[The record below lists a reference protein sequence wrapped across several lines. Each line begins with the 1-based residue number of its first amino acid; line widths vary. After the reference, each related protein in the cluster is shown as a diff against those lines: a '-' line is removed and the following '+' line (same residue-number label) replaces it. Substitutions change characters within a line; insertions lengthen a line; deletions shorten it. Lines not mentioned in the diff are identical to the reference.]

1 MISLKF
7 PFFLRRLTAV
17 GALIVAWQ
25 AFGAESTAGS
35 GTTVKPEPATVTP
48 WTLERAL
55 ERAME
60 ANGELLAAKHEF
72 ERQEGI
78 RLQVRARMLP
88 TVAISGSANQRQ
100 QGLVDEAPSQRLRPP
115 TPDSAVALS
124 SYDVRV
130 EIRQLVFDGFG
141 TWNQIKRQ
149 QLVAKQSYLSL
160 YTTALRTAA
169 QVRQAFDAVQMRTG
183 MVNSEQRRVEEF
195 EQIVSIT
202 ARKQAVGEIPEFEL
216 LRAEAE
222 LQGARAEMAD
232 ASRALGQAQQAFRR
246 LLQISDQGEALR
258 LSGAFQPREFKLP
271 LDEAIGRA
279 VANRPDLEGAALAV
293 EAAKRNERAQKGRYV
308 PRVEIFGNYGARS
321 SYYDSSY
328 RLEGWTVGTAG
339 QWSLFEGGAGRGQE
353 AVLRAERRAAEDKLI
368 DTRHQI
374 TSRLR
379 ELYQGVEQARAAM
392 ESQAKSVN
400 LATRASRDARRLFEA
415 GQANLEQVLQ
425 AGVTRR
431 RAESRYSEAVYIFN
445 SLVADIEFSVGGQ
458 LGDSVPLTTRWKP

>member
-1 MISLKF
+1 MISLKL
-7 PFFLRRLTAV
+7 PFFLRRLSAV
-17 GALIVAWQ
+17 GAFAVAWQ
-25 AFGAESTAGS
+25 AFGAESTMGS
-35 GTTVKPEPATVTP
+35 GTTAKPTTAAENA

-55 ERAME
+55 DRAME

-88 TVAISGSANQRQ
+88 SIAVSGSANQRQ

-115 TPDSAVALS
+115 TADSAVALS
-124 SYDVRV
+124 SYDLRI

-141 TWNQIKRQ
+141 TWNQVKRQ
-149 QLVAKQSYLSL
+149 QLVAKQAYLNL
-160 YTTALRTAA
+160 HATALRTAS
-169 QVRQAFDAVQMRTG
+169 QVRQTFDAVQMRTG
-183 MVNSEQRRVEEF
+183 MLNSESRRVEEF

-232 ASRALGQAQQAFRR
+232 ASRALGQARQGFRR
-246 LLQISDQGEALR
+246 LLQISDQAEALH
-258 LSGAFQPREFKLP
+258 LSGEFQPREFKLP
-271 LDEAIGRA
+271 LDEAISRA

-293 EAAKRNERAQKGRYV
+293 EAAKRNERSQKSRYV

-339 QWSLFEGGAGRGQE
+339 QWSLFEGGAGRGQD

-368 DTRHQI
+368 DTKHQI

-379 ELYQGVEQARAAM
+379 EFYQGVEQAKVAM
-392 ESQAKSVN
+392 ESQAKSVS
-400 LATRASRDARRLFEA
+400 LATRAARDARRMFEA

-431 RAESRYSEAVYIFN
+431 RAESRYSEAVYTYN